1 MKIQSITAR
10 EILDSRGNPTV
21 EARVTLAN
29 GVSAVASVPSGA
41 STGSHEALE
50 LRDGGKR
57 YGGKG
62 VLKAVA
68 NVNGSIA
75 RALKGKDVRQQRVLD
90 ETMLALD
97 GTKNKSKLGAN
108 AILAVSLAA
117 ARAAAVAT
125 GQPLYQYLRETF
137 FDDQEKGVYI
147 LPSPMMNIVN
157 GGMHADSGL
166 SIQEFMIVPK
176 ADTFAE
182 DVRWGAE
189 IFHALKGILKAKG
202 YATLVGDEGGFAPHL
217 GINEK
222 APQIIL
228 EAIEKAGYRPG
239 KDVALASDFAASEFY
254 KNGKYRF
261 EKGKQLRAEQMI
273 ALVGQWMKKYPF
285 ISIEDPLAEDDW
297 EHWVTLTQTLGSR
310 VMQFVGDDF
319 FVTDVTR
326 LQRGIAM
333 GAANA
338 ILIKLNQ
345 IGTLTETADCIR
357 LAHANQYTTI
367 ISHRS
372 GETAD
377 TFIADLA
384 VAAGSL
390 YIKTG
395 SLSRSERLEK
405 YNRLMQIE
413 QETAASRK
421 KVFGKAL
428 RQLERTQKRERK
440 SDVVFVKAT

>member
-1 MKIQSITAR
+1 MAQKLFSIQSIVAR

-29 GVSAVASVPSGA
+29 GVTAVASVPSGA

-68 NVNGSIA
+68 NVNGPIA
-75 RALKGKDVRQQRVLD
+75 RALKGKDVRQQRMLD

-108 AILAVSLAA
+108 AILAVSLACARVA
-117 ARAAAVAT
+117 ALASKL
-125 GQPLYQYLRETF
+125 PLYRYLRKAYKLQTTNY
-137 FDDQEKGVYI
+137 K
-147 LPSPMMNIVN
+147 LPLAMMNIVN
-157 GGMHADSGL
+157 GGVHADSGL
-166 SIQEFMIVPK
+166 SIQEFMIIPRAK
-176 ADTFAE
+176 TFAE
-182 DVRWGAE
+182 RVRWGAE
-189 IFHALKGILKAKG
+189 VFQALKGILKVKG
-202 YATLVGDEGGFAPHL
+202 FSTLVGDEGGFAPHL
-217 GINEK
+217 GANEK

-228 EAIEKAGYRPG
+228 EAIKKAGYQAG
-239 KDVALASDFAASEFY
+239 KEVALASDFASSEFY
-254 KNGKYRF
+254 KNGKYYF
-261 EKGKQLRAEQMI
+261 EKEKVLSASEMI
-273 ALVGQWMKKYPF
+273 ATIERWMKKYPF
-285 ISIEDPLAEDDW
+285 VSIEDPLAEDDW
-297 EHWVTLTQTLGSR
+297 DNWVVMTKKLGKR
-310 VMQFVGDDF
+310 MQFVGDDF
-319 FVTDVTR
+319 FVTSVDR
-326 LQRGIAM
+326 LQKGIDC

-338 ILIKLNQ
+338 ILIKVNQ
-345 IGTLTETADCIR
+345 IGSLTETMDCII
-357 LAHANQYTTI
+357 LAKKNGYRTA

-384 VAAGSL
+384 VAVNSE

-405 YNRLMQIE
+405 YNRLMEIE
-413 QETAASRK
+413 
-421 KVFGKAL
+421 
-428 RQLERTQKRERK
+428 RELVG
-440 SDVVFVKAT
+440 SA